1 MGGLGLQGDLADVA
15 VVAGVGVP
23 GGEGLFD
30 QDVDRDAVLGVHH
43 DQPAVAGGLLHGSQ
57 DLAVVA
63 VEDSRIRHEQLEGR
77 HAFGDEAVH
86 LLERGR
92 VDVREDHVEGVVDGA
107 VAVGLGVPGV
117 EPFAQGLAHALD
129 GEVDDGGRA
138 APGGGAGAGLEGVG
152 GVRSAERHLHVGV
165 AVDAAR
171 DDVLARR
178 VDPPVGAPALGGV
191 GSVGGER
198 DDTAALDE
206 HVGVDLVGRGDDQAT
221 VDDGATHGISS
232 TRGAPRRPGGLGAG
246 RPPRAVRVRTGPGPV
261 VELPSSPGR
270 RQFDDRPWGGGGQ
283 PAACRASARIA
294 APSSASATVRVSG
307 GAIRSTLVL

>member
-30 QDVDRDAVLGVHH
+30 QDVDGDAVLGVHH
-43 DQPAVAGGLLHGSQ
+43 DQPAVAGSLLHGAQ

-63 VEDSRIRHEQLEGR
+63 VEDPRIRHEQLEGGD
-77 HAFGDEAVH
+77 AFGDEAVH

-92 VDVREDHVEGVVDGA
+92 VHVCEDHVEGVVDGA

-165 AVDAAR
+165 PVDAAR

-232 TRGAPRRPGGLGAG
+232 TRGAPAPASGLGAG
-246 RPPRAVRVRTGPGPV
+246 AARAVRVRTG
-261 VELPSSPGR
+261 R
-270 RQFDDRPWGGGGQ
+270 WGGGQ

-307 GAIRSTLVL
+307 GAMRSTLVL